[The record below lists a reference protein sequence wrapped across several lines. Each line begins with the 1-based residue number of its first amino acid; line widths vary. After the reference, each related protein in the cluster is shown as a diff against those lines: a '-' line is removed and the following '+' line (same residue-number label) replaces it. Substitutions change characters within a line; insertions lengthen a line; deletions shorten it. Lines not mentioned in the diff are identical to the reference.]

1 MIAVIADDLT
11 GAAEL
16 GAVGD
21 RYGLNAEVVTGMLAP
36 APAGN
41 AAADLI
47 CIDTDSRS
55 CSPEEARRRV
65 GQVAKALL
73 ASGARWI
80 YKKVDSVLR
89 GHVVAEIESLMS
101 ELGVKRAFL
110 LPANPTLGRVIRDG
124 QYFIRQKP
132 LHETE
137 FRIDPQY
144 PRRES
149 SVRSLLG
156 HSD

>member
-16 GAVGD
+16 GAVGN
-21 RYGLNAEVVTGMLAP
+21 RYGLNAEVVTGMLLKDDEP
-36 APAGN
+36 ERRSPTRRDPSDLNRTESKGSAPAGN

-55 CSPEEARRRV
+55 CPPEEARRRV
-65 GQVAKALL
+65 GQAAKALL
-73 ASGARWI
+73 ASGAKGI
-80 YKKVDSVLR
+80 YKKVDSILR

-101 ELGVKRAFL
+101 ELGLQRALL

-124 QYFIRQKP
+124 K
-132 LHETE
+132 
-137 FRIDPQY
+137 
-144 PRRES
+144 
-149 SVRSLLG
+149 
-156 HSD
+156 

>member
-1 MIAVIADDLT
+1 AD
-11 GAAEL
+11 
-16 GAVGD
+16 
-21 RYGLNAEVVTGMLAP
+21 
-36 APAGN
+36 N

-55 CSPEEARRRV
+55 CPSEEARRRV
-65 GQVAKALL
+65 GQAAKTLL
-73 ASGARWI
+73 ASGAKWI

-101 ELGVKRAFL
+101 ELGLKRTFL

-124 QYFIRQKP
+124 KYFIRQKP

-137 FRIDPQY
+137 FRLDPQY

-156 HSD
+156 HSDSLTIHVCALHDPLPSTGIIIGEAETVDALQQW